1 MGAMVGIRD
10 FRILERFIIFPFT
23 IYSNRFY
30 TMSFPIMMNINNQVS
45 QHQYK
50 YTFSRPIDLSKFEI
64 ALGSVSMYYS
74 WKAITAARG
83 NNIIWPTAATTQT
96 FNITLPDGTY
106 TASDLNAYLQ
116 YWSIQ
121 NNLYYINSTTGQYKY
136 FISCAE
142 NPSAYALQFTMLPY
156 VAQVGFT
163 AAPGALAVSTSG
175 YHPQLQ
181 ILDSGTNSFGAIVGL
196 TPATYPAA
204 LQTAIYSVSSN
215 LVPTIDPVAS
225 VIVGVSNLSNPI
237 ANNNQVLHSFTSA
250 GVQFGGL
257 ITTGLGQ
264 GISYTPLQGT
274 TTELMVSFYSQDM
287 LPLQIVDPN
296 LCIRLLMRPK
306 KNDDYIF

>member
-1 MGAMVGIRD
+1 
-10 FRILERFIIFPFT
+10 
-23 IYSNRFY
+23 
-30 TMSFPIMMNINNQVS
+30 MSFPIMMNINNQVS

-83 NNIIWPTAATTQT
+83 NNKFRIVWPTGATTQT

-116 YWSIQ
+116 YFSIQ

-156 VAQVGFT
+156 VAQAGYT
-163 AAPGALAVSTSG
+163 AAVGALAVSTSG
-175 YHPQLQ
+175 YTPQLQ
-181 ILDSGTNSFGAIVGL
+181 ILDSAFGSIVGL
-196 TPATYPAA
+196 SPATYPAA

-225 VIVGVSNLSNPI
+225 VIMDVSNLSNPV

-250 GVQFGGL
+250 GVGFGGL
-257 ITTGLGQ
+257 ITTSQGQ
-264 GISYTPLQGT
+264 GLAFTPMQGT
-274 TTELMVSFYSQDM
+274 TNELMVSFYDQNM
-287 LPLQIVDPN
+287 LPLQIIDAN
-296 LCIRLLMRPK
+296 LCSRFLRPK

>member
-1 MGAMVGIRD
+1 MA
-10 FRILERFIIFPFT
+10 
-23 IYSNRFY
+23 
-30 TMSFPIMMNINNQVS
+30 FPIMLNINNQVS
-45 QHQYK
+45 QHQYR

-64 ALGSVSMYYS
+64 ALGRVSMYYS

-83 NNIIWPTAATTQT
+83 NNKFRIIWPTGATTQT

-121 NNLYYINSTTGQYKY
+121 NNRYYINSTTGQYKY

-156 VAQVGFT
+156 VAQAGFT
-163 AAPGALAVSTSG
+163 AAAGALAVSTSG
-175 YHPQLQ
+175 YTPQLQ
-181 ILDSGTNSFGAIVGL
+181 ILDSAFGSIVGL
-196 TPATYPAA
+196 SQPTYPAA

-225 VIVGVSNLSNPI
+225 VI
-237 ANNNQVLHSFTSA
+237 NNQVLHSFTSA
-250 GVQFGGL
+250 GVGFGGL
-257 ITTGLGQ
+257 ITTSQGQ
-264 GISYTPLQGT
+264 GLAFTPMQGT
-274 TTELMVSFYSQDM
+274 TNELMVSFYDQNM
-287 LPLQIVDPN
+287 LPLQIIDAN
-296 LCIRLLMRPK
+296 LCSRFLRPK